1 MYLKNN
7 QITVR
12 ELLSDPQARQ
22 LFQKEFP
29 QWSHS
34 PMLPMMQN
42 MTLEG
47 VLGLAKSHIPEQK
60 INRILSELERL

>member
-47 VLGLAKSHIPEQK
+47 VDVYKRQTRRREQFRADRRVQN
-60 INRILSELERL
+60 I

>member
-22 LFQKEFP
+22 LFQREFP
-29 QWSHS
+29 QWAHT
-34 PMLPMMQN
+34 PMLSMMQN

-47 VLGLAKSHIPEQK
+47 VLSLAKGHVPEQK
-60 INRILSELERL
+60 INQVLSQLEQL